1 MKKIPVNIISGFLG
15 SGKTTAIINL
25 LKQKNNDEE
34 WAVIIN
40 EFGKVSIDGQTL
52 KSNSVAGSVFEISG
66 GCICCSAKGYF
77 GENLNKIIQTGNYS
91 RIIIEPSGLGG
102 IDMVS
107 EIVAANPVLQ
117 LMPVICLVDIL
128 LTENPRL
135 QMIQIYRA
143 QIYKSSVIA
152 FSKCDLLKDTAERER
167 LTEQFKSAFPEKQDC
182 IIQSENLFYELMN
195 FDSILKKEENKY
207 RMLFAS
213 NQDLTDSRYREM
225 NYQFGTNKIFDIE
238 KLTQFFKNQP
248 SIIRAK
254 GFVQTKT
261 GWILFNFTLSGVAFE
276 PCLPKTQNEL
286 VVIIE
291 KTGAGLIQ
299 ELEFEF
305 DSTHTLI

>member
-1 MKKIPVNIISGFLG
+1 MKVPVNIISGFLG

-25 LKQKNNDEE
+25 LKQKDNDEQ
-34 WAVIIN
+34 WAIIIN

-77 GENLNKIIQTGNYS
+77 GENLKTIIQTGNYS

-143 QIYKSSVIA
+143 QISKSSLIA
-152 FSKCDLLKDTAERER
+152 FSKCDLVKEASEKDR
-167 LTEQFKSAFPEKQDC
+167 LTELFKSTFPEKQDC

-195 FDSILKKEENKY
+195 FDSIVKKEENKY

-213 NQDLTDSRYREM
+213 NQDLTDSSYREM
-225 NYQFGTNKIFDIE
+225 NYQFGTDKIFDIE
-238 KLTQFFKNQP
+238 KLTQFFKNHP

-254 GFVQTKT
+254 GFIQTKT
-261 GWILFNFTLSGVAFE
+261 GWKLFNYTLSGCTFE
-276 PCLPKTQNEL
+276 PCLAKTQNEL

-291 KTGAGLIQ
+291 KPDTGLIQ
-299 ELEFEF
+299 ELDFE
-305 DSTHTLI
+305 